1 MKIDNYD
8 KVEFTFNTPLKTS
21 PDSQGFLFCT
31 ILKPMRKVIQNKPTK
46 ALNDEKAYKHVI
58 GESSSSSIS

>member
-1 MKIDNYD
+1 MPK
-8 KVEFTFNTPLKTS
+8 L
-21 PDSQGFLFCT
+21 Q
-31 ILKPMRKVIQNKPTK
+31 VIQDKTTK